1 MRNRTLRWSA
11 LVALASLALSSF
23 AADDPCAGFR
33 WDVGH
38 EHALFA
44 TPPEPVSLGKD
55 AESAPIL
62 IPDKLYQ
69 LTLVPQAQVTFAAAP
84 GKKTTVDGASAG
96 LARVRLPVA
105 GNYRISLDRGF
116 WVDLVAD
123 RSLITAT
130 DFQGRVGCDSPHK
143 IVVYSL
149 PDRQDLLLQLSGAA
163 GSGVR
168 LTITPVPATGR

>member
-1 MRNRTLRWSA
+1 M
-11 LVALASLALSSF
+11 ALASLALSSF